1 MSFYIIDSLAF
12 SYNKNTS
19 LLKNI
24 SFVVEKNQHIGLI
37 GENGCGKTTLI
48 KLMLGILKPQKGTI
62 LLEGQ
67 NVRDIPLSQI
77 GCKIG
82 YVFQNPEKQLFC
94 PTVWEQMSFSFIYG
108 NEIDNQDMEDRI
120 NYYLDLF
127 ELEKYKN
134 DSPMKLSR
142 GEKQRLA
149 LASVLS
155 RNVDYL
161 IMDEPTI
168 GLDILRKKQLEKC
181 LLTLKSEK
189 KGFMIISHEPN
200 FLEKYVD
207 KLLILSSKGVEVI

>member
-24 SFVVEKNQHIGLI
+24 SFVIEKNQHIGLI